1 MNWAKH
7 KNIDLSH
14 TKLNGNTVGTS
25 YPMTNETIGGMLS
38 LGHYEQ
44 GYKEKAE
51 ELFNGGNV
59 SYAVA
64 PRDIVGTGINLPFVP
79 GKFSIGIGNTDTT
92 GDNYSGIPLIDM
104 FRGAHNKAYY
114 KDEKVIN
121 FLYPLFKDGGISR
134 NKVINYQY
142 DTWGQIGPKTQK
154 IEINHNSKGSK

>member
-1 MNWAKH
+1 MTALLVDRH
-7 KNIDLSH
+7 KRGRLRH
-14 TKLNGNTVGTS
+14 RG
-25 YPMTNETIGGMLS
+25 
-38 LGHYEQ
+38 
-44 GYKEKAE
+44 
-51 ELFNGGNV
+51 GGNV

-79 GKFSIGIGNTDTT
+79 GKFSIGIDNTNTT
-92 GDNYSGIPLIDM
+92 GNNTSGIPLIDM

-121 FLYPLFKDGGISR
+121 FLYPLFKDGGITQ